1 MNHWNFYIWICKN
14 FKKTSVQKY
23 FQLGCFINYQ
33 MYIVFAAVNSLF
45 CFSCFVIKNFDL
57 LCVLSASKPTSAE
70 LYQEVF
76 AGEHL
81 TLINH
86 LSISLWNSPP
96 CHVPVLS
103 PKPLWNT
110 PFPFEKEAL
119 HSSIVYPHP
128 CYNEA
133 FSLIDASPLGLDGF
147 TSAKFSQLNFYF

>member
-57 LCVLSASKPTSAE
+57 LRMLSASKPASAE

-76 AGEHL
+76 AGENL

-86 LSISLWNSPP
+86 LPISLWNSPP

-119 HSSIVYPHP
+119 PVNKNSSIVFIHIP
-128 CYNEA
+128 A
-133 FSLIDASPLGLDGF
+133 IMRLSL
-147 TSAKFSQLNFYF
+147 

>member
-1 MNHWNFYIWICKN
+1 MIIQMGLCSELRFAVFNMVQSPRLMHTVFRLHSNQALNEPLEFLHLN
-14 FKKTSVQKY
+14 MQEFQETSVQKY

-57 LCVLSASKPTSAE
+57 LRMLSASKPASAE

-86 LSISLWNSPP
+86 LPISL
-96 CHVPVLS
+96 
-103 PKPLWNT
+103 
-110 PFPFEKEAL
+110 
-119 HSSIVYPHP
+119 
-128 CYNEA
+128 
-133 FSLIDASPLGLDGF
+133 
-147 TSAKFSQLNFYF
+147 